1 MKFYTLSVKQQMIS
15 SNPSRGNKKKPLFIT
30 VAAPLC
36 SIRQRMTMDFAPA
49 SAANSGEA
57 AAGICTGY
65 FPAAASLLFTLRVM
79 LAFSKQ
85 SKLLNLAQPN
95 SVFFSPISLAFT
107 KEMGNYE

>member
-1 MKFYTLSVKQQMIS
+1 MT
-15 SNPSRGNKKKPLFIT
+15 NK
-30 VAAPLC
+30 
-36 SIRQRMTMDFAPA
+36 FAPA

-85 SKLLNLAQPN
+85 SKLMNLAQPN
-95 SVFFSPISLAFT
+95 SVFFRASRSEVAFPLGRA
-107 KEMGNYE
+107 KEMGSNISLCSFL